1 MGGCTQTSSA
11 QPTKGLSERPGRHE
25 NRPHPAL
32 PNRGS
37 LVRRRSLA
45 SAHVQCRS
53 EPASHGLRRQLR
65 RGRCHYGPLQ
75 SEGSAAWL
83 GAFGR
88 WLAAGRLRA
97 ADSKREQFRRYL
109 EKSGV
114 LDTLTKVLVAL
125 YEEPE
130 KPNSALDFLK
140 HHLGAATP
148 ENPEIEILRL
158 ELAEMKEK
166 YEAIVEENK
175 KLKTKLAQYEPPQ
188 EEKRAE

>member
-1 MGGCTQTSSA
+1 MSSA
-11 QPTKGLSERPGRHE
+11 VPSPPVAVSG
-25 NRPHPAL
+25 
-32 PNRGS
+32 
-37 LVRRRSLA
+37 A
-45 SAHVQCRS
+45 SYAVAAVTMAH
-53 EPASHGLRRQLR
+53 
-65 RGRCHYGPLQ
+65 YK
-75 SEGSAAWL
+75 
-83 GAFGR
+83 
-88 WLAAGRLRA
+88 A

-114 LDTLTKVLVAL
+114 LDTLTKGEPGLGEDTLCPHRAPWHCLVPQRAVAWEGGETVLVAL

-148 ENPEIEILRL
+148 ENPEIELLRL

-166 YEAIVEENK
+166 YEAIIEENK
-175 KLKTKLAQYEPPQ
+175 KLKAKLAQYEPPQ

>member
-1 MGGCTQTSSA
+1 MSSA
-11 QPTKGLSERPGRHE
+11 ARSP
-25 NRPHPAL
+25 PATVS
-32 PNRGS
+32 G
-37 LVRRRSLA
+37 A
-45 SAHVQCRS
+45 SDAAAAVTMAH
-53 EPASHGLRRQLR
+53 
-65 RGRCHYGPLQ
+65 YK
-75 SEGSAAWL
+75 
-83 GAFGR
+83 
-88 WLAAGRLRA
+88 A

-114 LDTLTKVLVAL
+114 LDTLTKGEHGLVLVAL

-130 KPNSALDFLK
+130 KPSSALDFLK

-148 ENPEIEILRL
+148 ENPEIELLRL

>member
-1 MGGCTQTSSA
+1 MGSFKVGI
-11 QPTKGLSERPGRHE
+11 G
-25 NRPHPAL
+25 
-32 PNRGS
+32 
-37 LVRRRSLA
+37 
-45 SAHVQCRS
+45 AHAQCRS
-53 EPASHGLRRQLR
+53 EPASLGLRRQLR
-65 RGRCHYGPLQ
+65 RGRSTMAHYK
-75 SEGSAAWL
+75 
-83 GAFGR
+83 
-88 WLAAGRLRA
+88 A

-148 ENPEIEILRL
+148 ENPEIELLRL

-175 KLKTKLAQYEPPQ
+175 KLKTKVKFLKELMLKIISPLMII
-188 EEKRAE
+188 

>member
-1 MGGCTQTSSA
+1 M
-11 QPTKGLSERPGRHE
+11 
-25 NRPHPAL
+25 
-32 PNRGS
+32 
-37 LVRRRSLA
+37 
-45 SAHVQCRS
+45 AH
-53 EPASHGLRRQLR
+53 
-65 RGRCHYGPLQ
+65 YK
-75 SEGSAAWL
+75 
-83 GAFGR
+83 
-88 WLAAGRLRA
+88 A

-130 KPNSALDFLK
+130 KPKSALDFLK

-148 ENPEIEILRL
+148 ENPEIELLCL

-166 YEAIVEENK
+166 YEAIVEEN